1 MTIEVFESVW
11 DALEDTPTEA
21 ENMKLRSSL
30 MIAISGAVS
39 GWNVTQTEA
48 AGRLGVT
55 QPRLNDLLRG
65 RVGKFSIDALVLRR
79 RQTIHSTVLA
89 GLGPAI
95 HETRHKPYRFSWMPG
110 TRPGKTIW
118 VRVNH
123 LSASEH

>member
-1 MTIEVFESVW
+1 MNLVIPGRGASPASPEPKNAGKINQWLGLYAWVPGPAPTGRPGMTRGFF
-11 DALEDTPTEA
+11 
-21 ENMKLRSSL
+21 SSL
-30 MIAISGAVS
+30 
-39 GWNVTQTEA
+39 
-48 AGRLGVT
+48 
-55 QPRLNDLLRG
+55 
-65 RVGKFSIDALVLRR
+65 LVLRR

-95 HETRHKPYRFSWMPG
+95 HETRHKPYRFSWMPR